1 MTAETDLSTLLNNL
15 TPVASDE
22 TYVFVSA
29 EFARLPVEVF
39 QHAKGMFKEM
49 EGTTFILEQQ
59 YAESLGL
66 SYEGRFCCITCEVH
80 SSLEAVGMTAAMTTA
95 LGEAGISANVVAAY
109 FHDHI
114 FVPAD
119 KVTQAINTLNA
130 LSNQE

>member
-1 MTAETDLSTLLNNL
+1 MTAETDISTLLNNL

-66 SYEGRFCCITCEVH
+66 SYEGCFCCITCEVH

-95 LGEAGISANVVAAY
+95 LGEAGISVNPPVGRRIRLITH
-109 FHDHI
+109 HDVTAGDI
-114 FVPAD
+114 DYVGEVLK
-119 KVTQAINTLNA
+119 KVL
-130 LSNQE
+130 

>member
-29 EFARLPVEVF
+29 EFALLPVEVF
-39 QHAKGMFKEM
+39 QHAKGMFKEV

-59 YAESLGL
+59 YAEHLGL
-66 SYEGRFCCITCEVH
+66 SYEGCFRCITCEVH
-80 SSLEAVGMTAAMTTA
+80 SSLEAVGMTVAMTAA

-119 KVTQAINTLNA
+119 KVAQAINTLNT